1 MELRDIEIFL
11 TLAEELHFGRTAAR
25 LHVTPARV
33 SQAIKQQ
40 ERRIGGALF
49 ERSSR
54 AVRLTPLGTLLRAD
68 LEPVYRELR
77 QSLQRARMAARGVTA
92 TLRVGMIPDIAHDL
106 RPAWEA
112 FRARHPECRL
122 QLVHSGFVEPFKTLR
137 DGEIG
142 ALIAWLPVEEPDLTV
157 GPVVYTEPR
166 VLTVA
171 VDHPLAE
178 RGTVSMEVFGDDHPV
193 ATALPY
199 LPDYWEDAFNP
210 FTTSSGRPV
219 DNRVHVA
226 TYEQIQRLVG
236 TGQMI
241 HPIGAH
247 ASRYFQRPDVVYLP
261 IHDAPAF
268 RWGLIWRTD
277 GDNRY
282 VHALARVFRD
292 LGTNV
297 V

>member
-49 ERSSR
+49 ERTSR
-54 AVRLTPLGTLLRAD
+54 AVRLTPLGMQLHAD
-68 LEPVYRELR
+68 LQPVYRELG
-77 QSLQRARMAARGVTA
+77 QSMQRARMAAQGVTNV
-92 TLRVGMIPDIAHDL
+92 LRVGMIPDIAHDL
-106 RPAWEA
+106 RPAWNA
-112 FRARHPECRL
+112 FRSRHPECLL
-122 QLVHSGFVEPFKTLR
+122 QLGFSGFIEPFKSLR
-137 DGEIG
+137 DGQIG

-166 VLTVA
+166 VLSVA
-171 VDHPLAE
+171 FDHPLAD
-178 RGTVSMEVFGDDHPV
+178 RGTVSMEVFGDGYPV
-193 ATALPY
+193 ATARPH

-210 FTTSSGRPV
+210 FTTRGGRPV
-219 DNRVHVA
+219 DNRVNIA
-226 TYEQIQRLVG
+226 TFEEIQRLVS

-247 ASRYFQRPDVVYLP
+247 ATRYFQRPDVIYLP
-261 IHDAPAF
+261 IHDAPLF
-268 RWGLIWRTD
+268 RWGLIWRSD
-277 GDNRY
+277 SENQY
-282 VHALARVFRD
+282 VLALARIFRD
-292 LGTNV
+292 LGTLAA
-297 V
+297 